1 MSARTPHSP
10 RDFQPLPP
18 HDFQVL
24 LALAEGPRHAY
35 GLAQATDAARDGM
48 VRLELGSLYRVLARL
63 TATGLIAD
71 DERVGAEG
79 QEAKR
84 RYYRLTPL
92 GRRVAEAET
101 ARLQAV
107 VRLAR
112 RRRLVP
118 GKG

>member
-1 MSARTPHSP
+1 MVSDSTPSP

-18 HDFQVL
+18 HDLHVL
-24 LALAEGPRHAY
+24 IALAAGPRHAY
-35 GLAQATDAARDGM
+35 GLAQESAEALDGT

-63 TATGLIAD
+63 TVGGLIAD
-71 DERVGAEG
+71 ERGTGAG

-107 VRLAR
+107 VRFAR
-112 RRRLVP
+112 RQRLVP
-118 GKG
+118 GNK

>member
-1 MSARTPHSP
+1 MFHHSATSP

-18 HDFQVL
+18 HDLQVL
-24 LALAEGPRHAY
+24 IALAAGPRHAY
-35 GLAQATDAARDGM
+35 GLAQESEDARDGA

-63 TATGLIAD
+63 AASGLIAD
-71 DERVGAEG
+71 ERGSGAG

-92 GRRVAEAET
+92 GRRAAEAET

-112 RRRLVP
+112 RRRLAP
-118 GKG
+118 RKS

>member
-1 MSARTPHSP
+1 MVQDRAPSP

-18 HDFQVL
+18 HDFHVL
-24 LALAEGPRHAY
+24 IALAEGPRHAY
-35 GLAQATDAARDGM
+35 ALAQESEEARDGA

-63 TATGLIAD
+63 TASGLIAD
-71 DERVGAEG
+71 ERGSGEG

-107 VRLAR
+107 IRFAKR
-112 RRRLVP
+112 QRLVP
-118 GKG
+118 GKR

>member
-1 MSARTPHSP
+1 MVHDRPPSP

-18 HDFQVL
+18 HDLYVL
-24 LALAEGPRHAY
+24 IALAEGPRHAY
-35 GLAQATDAARDGM
+35 ALAQESEEARDGT

-63 TATGLIAD
+63 TTSGLIAN
-71 DERVGAEG
+71 ERGSGAG

-118 GKG
+118 GKR